1 MGSYSMKKGEMEVRI
16 LGVDPGYA
24 IVGIGVVDYDH
35 VKFRPVEYGAVTTPA
50 HLAIEERLR
59 IIYHDFTGILT
70 EYKPD
75 AVSVEQLYFANNTT
89 TGIAVAEARGVLLL
103 AAAEQGVPIF
113 SYTPMQVKSAV
124 VGYGRAEKEQ
134 VMEMT
139 RRLLGLRAVPKPDD
153 AADALALAI
162 CHGHNG
168 ESRLPSSALAET
180 RGGNRK
186 GRPVIYKEKKTL

>member
-1 MGSYSMKKGEMEVRI
+1 MGYYDMGREAVSMRI

-35 VKFRPVEYGAVTTPA
+35 VKFRAVEYGAITTPA
-50 HLAIEERLR
+50 GRPIEERLMD
-59 IIYHDFTGILT
+59 IYSDFSSILE
-70 EYKPD
+70 EYRPD
-75 AVSVEQLYFANNTT
+75 AVSMEQLYFTNNTT

-103 AAAEQGVPIF
+103 AAAQKNIPIY

-139 RRLLGLRAVPKPDD
+139 RRLLGLKAVPHPDD

-168 ESRLPSSALAET
+168 ESRLPTAALEET
-180 RGGNRK
+180 KGGNR
-186 GRPVIYKEKKTL
+186 RPRQVQYKEKKTL

>member
-1 MGSYSMKKGEMEVRI
+1 MRI

-35 VKFRPVEYGAVTTPA
+35 VKFCAVEYGAITTSAGRP
-50 HLAIEERLR
+50 IEERLMD
-59 IIYHDFTGILT
+59 IYNDFSSILE
-70 EYKPD
+70 EYRPD
-75 AVSVEQLYFANNTT
+75 AVSMEQLYFTNNTT

-103 AAAEQGVPIF
+103 TAAQKNIPIY

-139 RRLLGLRAVPKPDD
+139 RRLLGLKAVPHPDD

-168 ESRLPSSALAET
+168 ESRLPTAALKET
-180 RGGNRK
+180 KGGNR
-186 GRPVIYKEKKTL
+186 RPRQVQYKEKKTL